1 MTGKRAKEPLL
12 ILLTYSVENLDWQAG
27 HGAIACYS
35 KVVWPVQRREVALG
49 GGVAMGSVVCGRD
62 GVANPIP

>member
-12 ILLTYSVENLDWQAG
+12 ILLTYSAEDLDWQAG
-27 HGAIACYS
+27 HGAM
-35 KVVWPVQRREVALG
+35 VHVALG

-62 GVANPIP
+62 GVANPTHSDVFN